1 MGVSHSG
8 RARTAAVPVWAVEAL
23 PPHTDDALAAKV
35 ACGWVS
41 STLFILGDHGRVDRQ
56 VDSLFETSVE
66 HRFECVGGRVQVTSV
81 EQWQARTT
89 EIVIVADLLQ
99 CQ

>member
-1 MGVSHSG
+1 M
-8 RARTAAVPVWAVEAL
+8 T
-23 PPHTDDALAAKV
+23 
-35 ACGWVS
+35 
-41 STLFILGDHGRVDRQ
+41 STLVVLSDHGRVDWE
-56 VDSLFETSVE
+56 VDSLFKTSVE

-89 EIVIVADLLQ
+89 EIIVVANLLQ